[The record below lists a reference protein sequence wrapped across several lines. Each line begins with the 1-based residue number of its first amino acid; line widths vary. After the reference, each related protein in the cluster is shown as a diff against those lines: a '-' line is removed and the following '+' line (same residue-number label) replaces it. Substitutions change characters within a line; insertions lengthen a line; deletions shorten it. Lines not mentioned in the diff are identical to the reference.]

1 MNACVERFYNLCRN
15 QLALMMNS
23 SQVGDTSVRVTDIIL
38 NNPED
43 QTTQSTVFVVAF
55 SMELKENIFKI
66 LRFRYG

>member
-1 MNACVERFYNLCRN
+1 
-15 QLALMMNS
+15 MMNS